1 MQLTQRP
8 FGYNIPGYL
17 LTIGSHTMRLM
28 EADLFELAT
37 LVADAMTKLSP
48 NEEEQATA
56 ERLQTQL
63 DEKRKRGRKSGN
75 LCKTLRELDL
85 ADEAIREAEKPADDI
100 PLYTQ
105 ILKLRPHCRLVVPK
119 AFGYKSVNGTC
130 SMVRRRHNIPVHVTK
145 MKFSGD
151 IVVYRKG

>member
-8 FGYNIPGYL
+8 FSPGIPGYL
-17 LTIGSHTMRLM
+17 LTIGQHSMRLM
-28 EADLFELAT
+28 VPDLIELST
-37 LVADAMTKLSP
+37 LVARALEKLAP
-48 NEEEQATA
+48 EEEEQATTK
-56 ERLQTQL
+56 RMQTQL
-63 DEKRKRGRKSGN
+63 VEKRKRGRKSGN